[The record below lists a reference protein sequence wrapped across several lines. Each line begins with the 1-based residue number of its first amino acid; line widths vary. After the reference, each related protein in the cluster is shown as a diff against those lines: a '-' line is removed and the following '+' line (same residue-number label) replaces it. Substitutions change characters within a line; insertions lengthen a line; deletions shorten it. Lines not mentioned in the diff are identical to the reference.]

1 MSPQLPVSR
10 WLPGSFLPLAIALLL
25 CAAEPLRAQESVAT
39 YPTKA
44 IRVLLGYPPGSG
56 ADLIPRMVS
65 ERLQQN
71 WRYGFIVDNR
81 PGASGH
87 IASELAFKAP
97 PDGYTLLVVPAAFAT
112 TPHMFTSLPFDPDAF
127 VAVTIMASQANV
139 LTVSPGRLPDVRS
152 LTDLIALARAMP
164 DKLFYGSAGNGG
176 SSHLS
181 SELFKIVA
189 GNLRITHVPYKG
201 VAVLTGMLANEVDFS
216 IFTLGATLP
225 QIKAGKL
232 RPLAVGGDRR
242 YAGLP
247 DVPTMREMVPGLTS
261 AAWFALLAPPRTS
274 AELVAKING
283 AVVEALR
290 HPDVQKKLAD
300 LTADTV
306 ANSPAEAAAFI
317 AEEKVRWG
325 KVIRT
330 ANIKAD

>member
-1 MSPQLPVSR
+1 MSPKIPVSR
-10 WLPGSFLPLAIALLL
+10 WMFGSWLALAIAL
-25 CAAEPLRAQESVAT
+25 AAQPVGAQESVAA

-56 ADLIPRMVS
+56 ADLVPRMVS
-65 ERLQQN
+65 ERLQEK
-71 WRYGFIVDNR
+71 WGHGFIVDNR

-87 IASELAFKAP
+87 IATELAFKAP
-97 PDGYTLLVVPAAFAT
+97 PDGYTLLVVPPAFAT
-112 TPHMFTSLPFDPDAF
+112 TPHMFQSLPFDPDAL
-127 VAVTIMASQANV
+127 VPVTVMASQANV
-139 LTVSPGRLPDVRS
+139 LVVSPGRLPDVRS
-152 LTDLIALARAMP
+152 LADLIALARANP
-164 DKLFYGSAGNGG
+164 DKLFYGSSGNGG

-181 SELFKIVA
+181 TELFKILA

-201 VAVLTGMLANEVDFS
+201 GAVLSGMLANEIDFA

-225 QIKAGKL
+225 HIKAGKL
-232 RPLAVGGDRR
+232 RPLAVGGERR

-247 DVPTMREMVPGLTS
+247 DVPTMREVVPGLAS
-261 AAWFALLAPPRTS
+261 ATWFALLAPPRTS
-274 AELVAKING
+274 PELVAKING
-283 AVVEALR
+283 AVIEALR
-290 HPDVQKKLAD
+290 HPEVQKKLAD

-330 ANIKAD
+330 ANIKAE